1 MARTL
6 KRLGRFLERTARDI
20 RDGVIA
26 GFDRLWY
33 G

>member
-6 KRLGRFLERTARDI
+6 KRLGRFLDRALQDI
-20 RDGVIA
+20 DQGVIS